1 MGISEHIL
9 LVLLAVHPIVHSL
22 KDVWIKCA
30 DEDDGLEDVEMICF
44 AVLEEENG
52 HLTGDTVG
60 SLTKRAFE
68 DVHVVLNHRPAGAVW
83 CLKPVPLSVSILKF
97 FLLQDILLFFLIYSL
112 ILGFLWS

>member
-1 MGISEHIL
+1 M
-9 LVLLAVHPIVHSL
+9 VF
-22 KDVWIKCA
+22 
-30 DEDDGLEDVEMICF
+30 F
-44 AVLEEENG
+44 AVLEEENV

-60 SLTKRAFE
+60 SLAKRAFE
-68 DVHVVLNHRPAGAVW
+68 DVQVVLNHRPAGAVW

>member
-1 MGISEHIL
+1 MRISEHIL

-22 KDVWIKCA
+22 KDGWIKCA
-30 DEDDGLEDVEMICF
+30 DEDDDLEDVEIICF

-60 SLTKRAFE
+60 SLAKRALE
-68 DVHVVLNHRPAGAVW
+68 DVHVVLNHRPAGAVR

-97 FLLQDILLFFLIYSL
+97 FLLQDILFVFLI
-112 ILGFLWS
+112 

>member
-1 MGISEHIL
+1 M
-9 LVLLAVHPIVHSL
+9 VF
-22 KDVWIKCA
+22 
-30 DEDDGLEDVEMICF
+30 F

-97 FLLQDILLFFLIYSL
+97 FLLQDNLFVFLIYSL
-112 ILGFLWS
+112 IIGLSFLWSEASLSILFH